1 LRTERDLDEIS
12 DNVKKKIEI
21 VPVETMDE
29 VLSHA
34 LVRMPEPASGGQ
46 NMEIRKAEFITSAV
60 NAAGYPQDD
69 LPHIAMV
76 GKSNVGKSSLI
87 NGLTNQSK
95 LARVSRQPGKT
106 RLINFFLVNDSFYL
120 VDLPGYG
127 FARVSKAEKEKW
139 GAMINEY
146 FEKAAQLKCI
156 IMIADIR
163 HNPTAEDKQMAEWI
177 QYHRNSRYY
186 WWLPKLINWLKPES
200 NPKLHN

>member
-1 LRTERDLDEIS
+1 
-12 DNVKKKIEI
+12 
-21 VPVETMDE
+21 
-29 VLSHA
+29 
-34 LVRMPEPASGGQ
+34 
-46 NMEIRKAEFITSAV
+46 MEIRKAEFITSAV
-60 NAAGYPQDD
+60 NVAGYPQDD

-106 RLINFFLVNDSFYL
+106 RLINFFRINDSFYL

-139 GAMINEY
+139 GVMINEY
-146 FEKAAQLKCI
+146 LEKTARLKGI

-177 QYHRNSRYY
+177 QYYGIPVILVASKID
-186 WWLPKLINWLKPES
+186 KLAKTRIKPQAAQLRKQLGFSDIVPIIPCSVVTKQGLQELS
-200 NPKLHN
+200 EQMGSYL

>member
-1 LRTERDLDEIS
+1 MIFPYCHGG
-12 DNVKKKIEI
+12 KIQCRQI
-21 VPVETMDE
+21 
-29 VLSHA
+29 
-34 LVRMPEPASGGQ
+34 
-46 NMEIRKAEFITSAV
+46 F
-60 NAAGYPQDD
+60 
-69 LPHIAMV
+69 
-76 GKSNVGKSSLI
+76 LI

-139 GAMINEY
+139 GVMINEY
-146 FEKAAQLKCI
+146 LEKTARLKGI

-177 QYHRNSRYY
+177 QYYGIPVILVASKID
-186 WWLPKLINWLKPES
+186 KLAKTRIKPQAAQLRKQLGFSDIVPIIPCSVVTKQGLQELS
-200 NPKLHN
+200 EQMGSYL